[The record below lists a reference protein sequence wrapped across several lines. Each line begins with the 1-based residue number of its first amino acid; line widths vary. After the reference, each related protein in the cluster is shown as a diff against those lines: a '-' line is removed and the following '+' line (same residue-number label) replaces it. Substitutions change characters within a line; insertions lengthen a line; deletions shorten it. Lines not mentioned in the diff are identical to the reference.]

1 MSVIAATVG
10 YTLEW
15 SVKIAQRGVGER
27 KTAKRNIRQTEDSNL
42 MKSVQDAQSTYI
54 MIAQRG
60 GFGEREN
67 RGKKQKTDRR
77 SKSNEVSPRCTK

>member
-1 MSVIAATVG
+1 MSVRAATAG

-42 MKSVQDAQSTYI
+42 MKSVQDGQSDK
-54 MIAQRG
+54 
-60 GFGEREN
+60 EKE
-67 RGKKQKTDRR
+67 
-77 SKSNEVSPRCTK
+77 